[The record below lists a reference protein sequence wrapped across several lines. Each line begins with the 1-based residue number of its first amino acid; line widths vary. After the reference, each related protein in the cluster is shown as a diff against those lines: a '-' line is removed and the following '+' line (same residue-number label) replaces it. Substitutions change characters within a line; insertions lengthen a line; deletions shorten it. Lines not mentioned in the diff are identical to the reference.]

1 MRFCTIYQ
9 VILPHKTLRFLW
21 KYDHRSLEHRN
32 SEHKAAMWHMSIM
45 THVPDTQN
53 WPRPPFVSGTSG
65 PVIQSVVSR
74 YDVRTHSQP
83 KSASMELPETGKFSY
98 ERASLPSGLAYDR
111 YLIPFMRKS

>member
-1 MRFCTIYQ
+1 
-9 VILPHKTLRFLW
+9 
-21 KYDHRSLEHRN
+21 
-32 SEHKAAMWHMSIM
+32 M

-53 WPRPPFVSGTSG
+53 WQRPPFVSGTSG

-111 YLIPFMRKS
+111 YLFLSCASHRAEQYDTDMLPLVKP